1 MSGVQSVPEVSAA
14 AQLALALEVLEELLV
29 SVVVLAQPQTLPDE
43 RQRFD
48 WSDYSE
54 REVLARVPTLFVLV
68 CWSGFFVVVF
78 LLASEH
84 QPRLT

>member
-1 MSGVQSVPEVSAA
+1 MPEVQSVPEVSAA

-29 SVVVLAQPQTLPDE
+29 PVVVQAQPQTLLDE

-54 REVLARVPTLFVLV
+54 RKVLARVPTLFVLV
-68 CWSGFFVVVF
+68 CWSGFFAVVF
-78 LLASEH
+78 LLVSRR